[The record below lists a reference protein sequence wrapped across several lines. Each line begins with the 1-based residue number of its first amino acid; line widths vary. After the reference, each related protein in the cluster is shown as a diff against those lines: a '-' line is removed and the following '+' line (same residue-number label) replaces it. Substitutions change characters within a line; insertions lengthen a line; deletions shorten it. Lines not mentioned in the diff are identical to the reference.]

1 MWGSRKHPQ
10 MGDKTHTLLH
20 TCTARET
27 QLGTNPGPTSPNNL
41 QQRSVYLE
49 SLLVPKMLINH
60 SLCLQLLKWVIPSK
74 WRWSVPLPRV
84 AYCCHNN
91 SKSGLEKGRIH
102 EFSMTHTHT
111 FAEWLWSLAQK
122 QNPRWG
128 REAGHSPCLS
138 EDHSPACLEPAMP
151 GIRWQSAALW
161 DHTEPINIISL
172 DFNKVLNG
180 SHLSSPWETWKIR
193 PSEKVLLSR
202 MLGKFVVPFSSP
214 QNHSWH

>member
-1 MWGSRKHPQ
+1 
-10 MGDKTHTLLH
+10 
-20 TCTARET
+20 
-27 QLGTNPGPTSPNNL
+27 
-41 QQRSVYLE
+41 
-49 SLLVPKMLINH
+49 MLINH
-60 SLCLQLLKWVIPSK
+60 SLCLQHLKWVIPSK
-74 WRWSVPLPRV
+74 WRWSVPFPRV

-102 EFSMTHTHT
+102 EFSVTHTRCSHLQSGCGPWCKNRT
-111 FAEWLWSLAQK
+111 QDGEWKLGTL
-122 QNPRWG
+122 
-128 REAGHSPCLS
+128 CLS

-151 GIRWQSAALW
+151 GICWQSAALW

-202 MLGKFVVPFSSP
+202 MLRKFVVPFSSP